1 MALSTGTAHAEL
13 ISVDPGKTLG
23 AGKPITGSGQN
34 FPSLNATEYWNI
46 GSYPAPLVSAY
57 YNAGQASKDQAEVT
71 TAALKWTRSWVKKEC
86 GSTKPAKVR
95 ACKAA
100 AVFDVDE
107 TLLSNYDWFA
117 KADPQFT
124 YDATGEAAA
133 NANCTLPVI
142 EPTRA
147 LFNSLKKLGV
157 TPFIITGRPESDRAA
172 TASCLAKAGITGYAD
187 LILKPNGNNQTAAVR
202 KADQRKALIKRGW
215 KIGPSIGD
223 QVSDMSLGSMAHG
236 FLLPN
241 GMYFI
246 P

>member
-1 MALSTGTAHAEL
+1 VALSTGTAHAEL
-13 ISVDPGKTLG
+13 VSVDPGKALG

-34 FPSLNATEYWNI
+34 LASLNATEYWNI
-46 GSYPAPLVSAY
+46 GSNPASLVTTY
-57 YNAGQASKDQAEVT
+57 YTSGEALRDQAEVT
-71 TAALKWTRSWVKKEC
+71 AAALKWTRSWVKKEC
-86 GSTKPAKVR
+86 GSTMPTKVR

-124 YDATGEAAA
+124 YDATAEAVA

-147 LFNSLKKLGV
+147 LFDSFKKLGV

-172 TASCLAKAGITGYAD
+172 TAACLTKAGITGYAD
-187 LILKPNGNNQTAAVR
+187 LILKPEGNNQTAAVR
-202 KADQRKALIKRGW
+202 KSDQRKALIRKGW

-223 QVSDMSLGSMAHG
+223 QISDMARGSMAHG